1 MVLRDNPVRCFTS
14 GSLRIVFDMLAHLE
28 MLLNVFTSSMLW
40 KLTNR
45 WVSYENSPTIKLS
58 REGYLM
64 GLTRK
69 KSFSKK
75 MFINKNIDIRGG

>member
-45 WVSYENSPTIKLS
+45 WVSYENITHHKTES
-58 REGYLM
+58 RGIPN
-64 GLTRK
+64 GV
-69 KSFSKK
+69 
-75 MFINKNIDIRGG
+75 NKEKNFQQENVYQ